1 MVAIGPA
8 VGFVADAL
16 EEAEGSGGVREDEGI
31 GGVGAEDFLAFFG

>member
-1 MVAIGPA
+1 MVAVGPA

-16 EEAEGSGGVREDEGI
+16 EESEGTGGVGEDERI

>member
-1 MVAIGPA
+1 

-31 GGVGAEDFLAFFG
+31 GGIGSEDFLAFFG

>member
-16 EEAEGSGGVREDEGI
+16 EESEGAGGVRKEEGI